1 MCVITV
7 NVCSVKKLLI
17 ILLVLI
23 ERCLFRPQLVNVYWN
38 WGAGTKNISRLCIH
52 IVRVNV
58 VGNQLDRVVFV
69 AVIHTDLESVE
80 EVRRVIREV
89 KPAVVAVELDHE
101 RYEHLSN
108 PSSQDEMPTMPVTG
122 DTAQDL
128 MQQLAIME
136 QALGGIT
143 GSNVGDEMMA
153 AIEEGRAIN
162 AKIALVDRPM
172 KATVQAMMRVPLDE
186 LYGLTNMLPDA
197 TKDIEEGGAFDL
209 LDMLKQDGAVDDIL
223 EQFRSEFP
231 GLTKVLIEERDQF
244 VANAL
249 HFILSDV
256 QGQIVAVLGAG
267 HIQGVKSVLQ
277 ELFSE
282 D

>member
-1 MCVITV
+1 
-7 NVCSVKKLLI
+7 
-17 ILLVLI
+17 
-23 ERCLFRPQLVNVYWN
+23 
-38 WGAGTKNISRLCIH
+38 
-52 IVRVNV
+52 VNV
-58 VGNQLDRVVFV
+58 VGKQLERVAFV

-80 EVRRVIREV
+80 KVRKVVREV
-89 KPAVVAVELDHE
+89 QPAVVAVELDHE

-108 PSSQDEMPTMPVTG
+108 PGTQEGLSTMPLTG

-143 GSNVGDEMMA
+143 GSNVGDEMMT
-153 AIEEGRAIN
+153 AIKEGRAIN

-186 LYGLTNMLPDA
+186 LYRLTNMLPDA
-197 TKDIEEGGAFDL
+197 TKDIEDGGAFDL
-209 LDMLKQDGAVDDIL
+209 LDMLKEDGAVDDIM

-231 GLTKVLIEERDQF
+231 ELTKVLIEQRDQY

-249 HFILSDV
+249 HFILNDN
-256 QGQIVAVLGAG
+256 QGPIVAVLGAG
-267 HIQGVKSVLQ
+267 HIQGVKTALE
-277 ELFSE
+277 ELLG
-282 D
+282 DN

>member
-1 MCVITV
+1 M
-7 NVCSVKKLLI
+7 
-17 ILLVLI
+17 
-23 ERCLFRPQLVNVYWN
+23 
-38 WGAGTKNISRLCIH
+38 
-52 IVRVNV
+52 

-80 EVRRVIREV
+80 EVRRVIQEV
-89 KPAVVAVELDHE
+89 KPAVVAVELDHD
-101 RYEHLSN
+101 RYEHLTN
-108 PSSQDEMPTMPVTG
+108 PSSQDEMPTMPLTG

-128 MQQLAIME
+128 MQQLAAME

-256 QGQIVAVLGAG
+256 QGKIVAVLGAG

-277 ELFSE
+277 ELLSE